1 MKSEKGFIVKLGLIL
16 FLISAICVFALALCN
31 SLTKD
36 KIAAIN
42 QKKEDDAKK
51 SVLSSAETFKQAD
64 YKNDGGTVIFIGEK
78 GGEKVGYCARVT
90 SKGFGGDIDMMVGLD
105 SDFAISGVTI
115 INMSETPGLGSRA
128 SDEKFIKQYD
138 NLKGLD
144 GEIDVIKSGTPEGN
158 EIVAISGATVTSKA
172 VTRGVNAAVSA
183 VKEME
188 GIQ

>member
-51 SVLSSAETFKQAD
+51 SVLSSAETFKEAD
-64 YKNDGGTVIFIGEK
+64 YKNDDGTVIFIGEK
-78 GGEKVGYCARVT
+78 DGEKVGYCARVT

-105 SDFAISGVTI
+105 SDFAI

>member
-1 MKSEKGFIVKLGLIL
+1 
-16 FLISAICVFALALCN
+16 
-31 SLTKD
+31 
-36 KIAAIN
+36 
-42 QKKEDDAKK
+42 
-51 SVLSSAETFKQAD
+51 
-64 YKNDGGTVIFIGEK
+64 
-78 GGEKVGYCARVT
+78 
-90 SKGFGGDIDMMVGLD
+90 MMVGLD